1 MRLYRIA
8 HHDHISDLG
17 GMGGSFHS
25 GARWNDAGVP
35 AVYFAESAAV
45 AMLEMANYLPSP
57 RLVPDTY
64 RLGVF
69 EIPDGTVVERWSV
82 WELPSDWRDYPYPRS
97 TQRRGTDWLLRG
109 RAPLLAIPSAA
120 VPTGLE
126 NIVLASPTRL
136 HRTSIHLRKTLE
148 GLYNPRAFATVGSDP
163 RTADA

>member
-8 HHDHISDLG
+8 HQDHISDLG

-25 GARWNDAGVP
+25 GGRWNDAGVP

-69 EIPDGTVVERWSV
+69 EMPDGTVVERWSV
-82 WELPSDWRDYPYPRS
+82 WELPSDWTDYPYPRS
-97 TQRRGTDWLLRG
+97 TQRRGTDWLLWG

-136 HRTSIHLRKTLE
+136 RRTSIHLRKTLE
-148 GLYNPRAFATVGSDP
+148 GLYNPRAFASVGSDP
-163 RTADA
+163 RIADA